1 MPRKTVILGANGR
14 FGRAAADA
22 FAAAGWQL
30 RCFGRSR
37 PRTLGAGEWVTG
49 DAFDAAALNSA
60 AAGREV
66 IVNALN
72 PPYTRWRHELPRLT
86 ANVIAAAKSSGA
98 TVMIPGNVYHY
109 GAAMPARLA
118 EDTPAAPTTRKGR
131 LRAEMERAYEQASAQ
146 GVRTIILR
154 AGDFIERQRTGNW
167 FDSHIAAD
175 VSAGRVMYPGP
186 LDRLHAWAYL
196 PDMARAI
203 ALLADKR
210 AGFAAFE
217 EFGFPGYALTGR
229 MLIDAMAGAA
239 GRRLKVRGLSW
250 PMMRLLGVALPQMR
264 EVAEMSYLWR
274 RPHAIDGAKLAAAL
288 PGFRETPVEAA
299 IAEAL
304 A

>member
-22 FAAAGWQL
+22 FLAAGWQV
-30 RCFGRSR
+30 RCFARSR
-37 PRTLGAGEWVTG
+37 PKAVGLIEWIAG
-49 DAFDAAALNSA
+49 DAFNAAALSSA
-60 AAGREV
+60 AAGCEV

-86 ANVIAAAKSSGA
+86 ANVITAAKSSGA

-131 LRAEMERAYEQASAQ
+131 LRAEMERAYEQASAE

-175 VSAGRVMYPGP
+175 VGAGRVMYPGP

-239 GRRLKVRGLSW
+239 GRRLKVKGLSW
-250 PMMRLLGVALPQMR
+250 PMMRLLGFAVPQMR

-288 PGFRETPVEAA
+288 PGFQETPVEAA